1 LLVGHSAGKMI
12 SAIFFMN
19 QKGEVLISRIYR
31 DDISRGVANAFR
43 LEVIGVSKDVR
54 SPIKNIGSTSFMY
67 IKTGGIYV
75 VAVSRQNVDAAM
87 VFEVLNCIVDI
98 FKSYFEGNFDE
109 EGIRNHF
116 VLTYELLDEI
126 LDFGYPQNSNT
137 DVLKLYITQGQSRI
151 KISASDRK
159 AQEKIAKINK
169 QVTGAIP
176 WRAAD
181 IKYRKNEI
189 YIDVV
194 ESVNLL
200 MSGEKNVLRAD
211 VSGKVT
217 MKCVLSGMPE
227 CKFGMNDKVVLE
239 KESKAG
245 SSKKGSGIELDD
257 VTFHQCVK
265 LSKFDT
271 DRTIT
276 FIPPDGEFELMKY
289 RTTENINLPYKILPI
304 VKEIGRSR
312 VEASVTVKSNFHSQ
326 VFGTG
331 VLIRIPVPKNTAV
344 CHIISTIGRA
354 KYIPEQ
360 EGIVWRIKK
369 FPGNTEYTLRAE
381 VELIAS
387 TSVEKKA
394 WSRPPI
400 TMEFQVPMFT
410 ASGFHVRFLKVV
422 EKSNYNT
429 IKWVRYLTK
438 AGNYQVRI

>member
-1 LLVGHSAGKMI
+1 
-12 SAIFFMN
+12 MN

-43 LEVIGVSKDVR
+43 LEVIGHSKDTR

-67 IKTGGIYV
+67 IRVGGIYV
-75 VAVSRQNVDAAM
+75 VAVSRQNVDASM
-87 VFEVLNCIVDI
+87 VFEVLYRVVEI
-98 FKSYFEGNFDE
+98 FRSYFDGSFDE
-109 EGIRNHF
+109 DAIRNHF

-126 LDFGYPQNSNT
+126 LDFGYPQNCST
-137 DVLKLYITQGQSRI
+137 EVLRLYITQGTGSGKRSVEKLKTEKLN
-151 KISASDRK
+151 KITIQA
-159 AQEKIAKINK
+159 
-169 QVTGAIP
+169 TGAIP
-176 WRAAD
+176 WRSAD
-181 IKYRKNEI
+181 IKHRKNEI

-200 MSGEKNVLRAD
+200 MSGDTNVLRAD
-211 VSGKVT
+211 VSGQVM
-217 MKCVLSGMPE
+217 MKCMLSGMPE
-227 CKFGMNDKVVLE
+227 CKFGMNDKVILD
-239 KESKAG
+239 KESRQG
-245 SSKKGSGIELDD
+245 SNPRRGNGIEIDD
-257 VTFHQCVK
+257 ITFHQCVK
-265 LSKFDT
+265 LGKFDS
-271 DRTIT
+271 DRTIN

-289 RTTENINLPYKILPI
+289 RTTENINLPFKILPI

-312 VEASVTVKSNFHSQ
+312 VEASITVKSNFNSKM
-326 VFGTG
+326 FGTG
-331 VLIRIPVPKNTAV
+331 VIIRIPTPKNTAV
-344 CHIISTIGRA
+344 CHIICTMGRA
-354 KYIPEQ
+354 KYIPDQ
-360 EGIVWRIKK
+360 EGIIWKIRK
-369 FPGNTEYTLRAE
+369 FPGDTEYTLRAE

-387 TSVEKKA
+387 VSVEKKA

>member
-1 LLVGHSAGKMI
+1 MI

-43 LEVIGVSKDVR
+43 LEVIGHQSDSR

-67 IKTGGIYV
+67 IKVGGIYV
-75 VAVSRQNVDAAM
+75 VAVSRQNVDASM
-87 VFEVLNCIVDI
+87 VFEVLYRVVEI
-98 FKSYFEGNFDE
+98 FRSYFDGNFDE
-109 EGIRNHF
+109 DAIRNHF

-126 LDFGYPQNSNT
+126 LDFGYPQNCST
-137 DVLKLYITQGQSRI
+137 EVLRLYITQGTGSGKRSVEKLKSEKLN
-151 KISASDRK
+151 KITIQA
-159 AQEKIAKINK
+159 
-169 QVTGAIP
+169 TGAIP
-176 WRAAD
+176 WRSAD
-181 IKYRKNEI
+181 IKHRKNEI

-200 MSGEKNVLRAD
+200 MSGDTNVLRAD
-211 VSGKVT
+211 VSGQVM
-217 MKCVLSGMPE
+217 MKCALSGMPE
-227 CKFGMNDKVVLE
+227 CKFGMNDKVVLD
-239 KESKAG
+239 KESRQGAPKRRG
-245 SSKKGSGIELDD
+245 NGIEIDD
-257 VTFHQCVK
+257 ITFHQCVK
-265 LSKFDT
+265 LGKFDS
-271 DRTIT
+271 DRTIN

-289 RTTENINLPYKILPI
+289 RTTENINLPFKILPI

-312 VEASVTVKSNFHSQ
+312 VEASITVKSNFNSKM
-326 VFGTG
+326 FGTG
-331 VLIRIPVPKNTAV
+331 VIIRIPTPKNTAV
-344 CHIISTIGRA
+344 CHIICTMGRA
-354 KYIPEQ
+354 RYIPEQ
-360 EGIVWRIKK
+360 EGIIWKIRK
-369 FPGNTEYTLRAE
+369 FPGDTEYTLRAE

-387 TSVEKKA
+387 VSVEKKA

>member
-1 LLVGHSAGKMI
+1 MI

-43 LEVIGVSKDVR
+43 LEVIGHSKDTR

-67 IKTGGIYV
+67 IRVGGIYV
-75 VAVSRQNVDAAM
+75 VAVSRQNVDASM
-87 VFEVLNCIVDI
+87 VFEVLYRVVEI
-98 FKSYFEGNFDE
+98 FRSYFDGNFDE
-109 EGIRNHF
+109 DAIRNHF

-126 LDFGYPQNSNT
+126 LDFGYPQNCST
-137 DVLKLYITQGQSRI
+137 EVLRLYITQGTGSGKRSVEKLKTEKLN
-151 KISASDRK
+151 KITIQA
-159 AQEKIAKINK
+159 
-169 QVTGAIP
+169 TGAIP
-176 WRAAD
+176 WRSAD
-181 IKYRKNEI
+181 IKHRKNEI

-200 MSGEKNVLRAD
+200 MSGDTNVLRAD
-211 VSGKVT
+211 VSGQVM
-217 MKCVLSGMPE
+217 MKCMLSGMPE
-227 CKFGMNDKVVLE
+227 CKFGMNDKVVLD
-239 KESKAG
+239 KESRQG
-245 SSKKGSGIELDD
+245 SNPRRGNGIEIDD
-257 VTFHQCVK
+257 ITFHQCVK
-265 LSKFDT
+265 LGKFDS
-271 DRTIT
+271 DRTIN

-289 RTTENINLPYKILPI
+289 RTTENINLPFKILPI

-312 VEASVTVKSNFHSQ
+312 VEASITVKSNFNSKM
-326 VFGTG
+326 FGTG
-331 VLIRIPVPKNTAV
+331 VIIRIPTPKNTAV
-344 CHIISTIGRA
+344 CHIICTMGRA
-354 KYIPEQ
+354 KYIPDQ
-360 EGIVWRIKK
+360 EGIIWKIRK
-369 FPGNTEYTLRAE
+369 FPGDTEYTLRAE

-387 TSVEKKA
+387 VSVEKKA

>member
-1 LLVGHSAGKMI
+1 MI

-43 LEVIGVSKDVR
+43 LEVIGHTTSAR
-54 SPIKNIGSTSFMY
+54 SPIKNIGATSFMY
-67 IKTGGIYV
+67 IKVGGIYV
-75 VAVSRQNVDAAM
+75 VAVSRQNVDASM
-87 VFEVLNCIVDI
+87 VFEVLYRVVDI
-98 FKSYFEGNFDE
+98 FKSYFDGAFDE
-109 EGIRNHF
+109 DAIRNHF

-126 LDFGYPQNSNT
+126 LDFGYPQNCST
-137 DVLKLYITQGQSRI
+137 DVLRLYITQGQGKLRTEKMKQD
-151 KISASDRK
+151 KIS
-159 AQEKIAKINK
+159 KITIQA
-169 QVTGAIP
+169 TGAIP
-176 WRAAD
+176 WRAPE

-200 MSGEKNVLRAD
+200 MSGDTNVLRAD
-211 VSGKVT
+211 VSGQVQ
-217 MKCVLSGMPE
+217 MKCLLSGMPE
-227 CKFGMNDKVVLE
+227 CKFGMNDKVVLD
-239 KESKAG
+239 KEARQGAPKRRG
-245 SSKKGSGIELDD
+245 NGIEIDD
-257 VTFHQCVK
+257 ITFHQCVK
-265 LSKFDT
+265 LGKFDT
-271 DRTIT
+271 DRTIS

-289 RTTENINLPYKILPI
+289 RTTENINLPFKILPI

-312 VEASVTVKSNFHSQ
+312 VEASITVKSNFNSKM
-326 VFGTG
+326 FGTG
-331 VLIRIPVPKNTAV
+331 VIIRIPTPKNTAV
-344 CHIISTIGRA
+344 CHIICTMGRA
-354 KYIPEQ
+354 RYIPEQ
-360 EGIVWRIKK
+360 DGIVWKIRK
-369 FPGNTEYTLRAE
+369 FPGDTEYTLRAE
-381 VELIAS
+381 VELIA
-387 TSVEKKA
+387 TVSVEKKA